1 MSRKNGGGYY
11 VVPSDILSFCRS
23 VRLTVR
29 PFVRSSVS
37 APSFENDFPDH
48 FKKIIVRYKNIGYI
62 TQMFCDRLYAW
73 LLIQSRL
80 TTLLTSL
87 IARRQ
92 VGPQTE

>member
-1 MSRKNGGGYY
+1 MHVTSPGTVKKTPSLSVLSLGQLPKTTLLIRKKEALFSLKRSGR
-11 VVPSDILSFCRS
+11 CR
-23 VRLTVR
+23 LK
-29 PFVRSSVS
+29 F
-37 APSFENDFPDH
+37 F
-48 FKKIIVRYKNIGYI
+48 
-62 TQMFCDRLYAW
+62 DRLHTW